1 MLASSDIENILGSL
15 TPRVEESVAALV
27 DMTPSEWRKQS
38 REKKAKQLVDF
49 QNRGLL
55 AATLAS
61 AAKAQ
66 TDLEEAA
73 FAVTQASEAK
83 SLTEDVEALKE
94 MVADLTAKAKHGKKD
109 AHVRG

>member
-66 TDLEEAA
+66 TDLA
-73 FAVTQASEAK
+73 
-83 SLTEDVEALKE
+83 LRVEAWHLQ
-94 MVADLTAKAKHGKKD
+94 VQAAK
-109 AHVRG
+109 RPPSQ